1 MDKKRLKIATR
12 ALEAVAMKE
21 GVTVSE
27 VKKEIQEA
35 MLIGLCSQD
44 TAIQAYWAKVPCEGE
59 VPTPE
64 EVILFIAG
72 KVKRKA

>member
-21 GVTVSE
+21 GKPVSE
-27 VKKEIQEA
+27 VKKEIQKA

-44 TAIQAYWAKVPCEGE
+44 PTVQAYWAKVPRE
-59 VPTPE
+59 VRYQPR
-64 EVILFIAG
+64 
-72 KVKRKA
+72 RK